1 MRFDNYVA
9 SILNISRNKASEL
22 IKSGKVLADGQICTK
37 VSSEVIEAKISL
49 LDEIYVGRGALK
61 LKSFLET
68 MKFDLTGKNALDI
81 GSSTGGFMQI
91 LLSKGVK
98 SVTGVDVG
106 TDQLDASLRS
116 DERVKIYEKTDIRE
130 FAKQDQDKFDLITCD
145 VSFISLAEILPA
157 ICELASENSLII
169 TLFKPQFEVGVGVKR
184 NKKGV
189 VTDMKAINLAMKR
202 FEVMANSLGFKMIAC
217 KECEVKGKEG
227 NAEFFYAFNKR

>member
-1 MRFDNYVA
+1 
-9 SILNISRNKASEL
+9 
-22 IKSGKVLADGQICTK
+22 
-37 VSSEVIEAKISL
+37 
-49 LDEIYVGRGALK
+49 
-61 LKSFLET
+61 
-68 MKFDLTGKNALDI
+68 
-81 GSSTGGFMQI
+81 MQI
-91 LLSKGVK
+91 LLERSVK

-130 FAKQDQDKFDLITCD
+130 FAKQEQDKFDLITCD

-157 ICELASENSLII
+157 ICELSSENSFII

-202 FEVMANSLGFKMIAC
+202 FEVMANSLGFKMIVC
-217 KECEVKGKEG
+217 KECEVRGKEG

>member
-1 MRFDNYVA
+1 MRLDNYVA
-9 SILNISRNKASEL
+9 SVLNISRNKASEL
-22 IKSGKVLADGQICTK
+22 IKGGKVLANGEICTK
-37 VSSEVIEAKISL
+37 VSSEVGEAKISL
-49 LDEIYVGRGALK
+49 LEEIYVGRGALK

-68 MKFDLTGKNALDI
+68 VKFDLTGKNALDI

-91 LLSKGVK
+91 LLERCVK

-116 DERVKIYEKTDIRE
+116 DERVKIYEKTDVRE
-130 FAKQDQDKFDLITCD
+130 FAKTHKNEFNLITCD

-202 FEVMANSLGFKMIAC
+202 FEVMANGLEFKMIAC

>member
-9 SILNISRNKASEL
+9 SVLNISRNKASEL
-22 IKSGKVLADGQICTK
+22 IKGGKVLINGEICTK
-37 VSSEVIEAKISL
+37 VSSEVSEAKISL

-61 LKSFLET
+61 LKSFLEA
-68 MKFDLTGKNALDI
+68 MKFDLAGKNALDI

-91 LLSKGVK
+91 LLECGVK

-116 DERVKIYEKTDIRE
+116 DERVKIYEKTDVRE
-130 FAKQDQDKFDLITCD
+130 FAKKDLNKFDLITCD

-169 TLFKPQFEVGVGVKR
+169 MLFKPQFEVGVGVKR

-189 VTDMKAINLAMKR
+189 VTDAKAVNLAMKR
-202 FEVMANSLGFKMIAC
+202 FEVMANSLGFKMIVC
-217 KECEVKGKEG
+217 KECEVRGKEG

>member
-9 SILNISRNKASEL
+9 SVLNISRNKASEL
-22 IKSGKVLADGQICTK
+22 IKSGKVLTNGEICTK
-37 VSSEVIEAKISL
+37 VSSEVSEAKISL

-61 LKSFLET
+61 LKSFLEAI
-68 MKFDLTGKNALDI
+68 KFDLTGKNALDI

-91 LLSKGVK
+91 LLERSVK

-130 FAKQDQDKFDLITCD
+130 FAKQEQDKFDLITCD

-157 ICELASENSLII
+157 ICELSSENSFII

-202 FEVMANSLGFKMIAC
+202 FEVMANSLGFKMIVC
-217 KECEVKGKEG
+217 KECEVRGKEG